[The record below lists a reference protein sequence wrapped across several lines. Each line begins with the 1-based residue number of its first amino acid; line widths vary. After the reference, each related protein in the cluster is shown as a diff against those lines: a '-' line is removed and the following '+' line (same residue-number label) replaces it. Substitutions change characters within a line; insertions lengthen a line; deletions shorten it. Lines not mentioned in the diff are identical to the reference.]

1 MKQIEILATAPL
13 IPSVMQTL
21 DDTYVVHRL
30 WEAPDRAALLAE
42 HGSRIR
48 GIATNGSAGAGA
60 ALLDELP
67 ALEIISCFGVGVDAI
82 DLASAARRGIAVTT
96 TPGVLVEDVADQAL
110 ALLLAVSRNI
120 VAADRHVREGK
131 WAFSEL
137 ALTRRVSG
145 KKAGILGLGD
155 IGKALASRLTAMR
168 VSISYC
174 NRRAA
179 DVPYRFVP
187 DLEALA
193 ADSDFLIITASGGAS
208 TRNLVNARVLDALG
222 PEGFLVNVARG
233 SIIDEPAL
241 ILALENRKIAGA
253 GLDVFWDEPH
263 PSPAFSR
270 LSNVVLAPHAA
281 SGTVETRTAMGQ
293 LVIDNLAAHFAGK
306 PLLTPYPNFSIQ
318 AAA

>member
-1 MKQIEILATAPL
+1 MKQIEILVTAPL

-60 ALLDELP
+60 ALLDQLP

-155 IGKALASRLTAMR
+155 IGKALAARLAAMR
-168 VSISYC
+168 VSVSYC

-179 DVPYRFVP
+179 EGPYRFVP

-193 ADSDFLIITASGGAS
+193 SDSDFLIITASGGAS

-241 ILALENRKIAGA
+241 VSALQNRKIAGA

-263 PSPAFSR
+263 PSPAFFA
-270 LSNVVLAPHAA
+270 LDNVVLAPHAA
-281 SGTVETRTAMGQ
+281 SGTVETRAAMGQ
-293 LVIDNLAAHFAGK
+293 LVVDNLAAHFAGK
-306 PLLTPYPNFSIQ
+306 PLLTPYPNFSSQ
-318 AAA
+318 VAA

>member
-1 MKQIEILATAPL
+1 MKQIEILATVPLAPG
-13 IPSVMQTL
+13 VMQTL
-21 DDTYVVHRL
+21 NDTYVVHRL
-30 WEAPDRAALLAE
+30 WEAPGGAALLAE

-48 GIATNGSAGAGA
+48 GIATNGSVGAEA
-60 ALLDELP
+60 ALLDQLP

-82 DLASAARRGIAVTT
+82 DLAGAARRGIAVTT

-110 ALLLAVSRNI
+110 ALLLAISRNL

-145 KKAGILGLGD
+145 KKAGILGLGG
-155 IGKALASRLTAMR
+155 IGKALASRLAAMR
-168 VSISYC
+168 IVVSYC
-174 NRRAA
+174 NRSAA

-187 DLEALA
+187 DLESLA
-193 ADSDFLIITASGGAS
+193 SESDFLIITASGGAS
-208 TRNLVNARVLDALG
+208 TRALVDARILDALG

-233 SIIDEPAL
+233 SIVDEPAL
-241 ILALENRKIAGA
+241 IAALQNRQIAGA

-263 PSPAFSR
+263 PSPAFSD
-270 LSNVVLAPHAA
+270 LDNVVLAPHAA
-281 SGTVETRTAMGQ
+281 SGTEETRAAMGQ

-306 PLLTPYPNFSIQ
+306 PLLTPYSNTSFQ
-318 AAA
+318 FAA